1 MADQAD
7 KPQNVLLDAAAPF
20 NRAALMEGK
29 GYFEERMTRKFGSAT
44 AREIVEK
51 MNDLQIPLPRS
62 SSEFIS
68 GTSGALL
75 FSNKYGVVLRI
86 EEEDGAGY
94 NSANRANDSIWM
106 LQPLGAV
113 KAGKAHIE
121 ICPGVHYENR
131 DVESRKLYWRMW
143 GEGYHLWD
151 ERIDNAGRLPFKTP
165 EFPEGVTVSVDRM
178 AAVTLTN
185 AVAPVKRAL
194 GVTLGGLAFGVLR
207 LPVRSPLDD
216 PKTPFSELLAEI
228 KTMSD
233 EISRRAKR
241 AAPQYI
247 QGVNDPQEILY
258 GDLRRSFAA
267 AWPAGDEKPSPAK
280 MAKFWRQV
288 EEARE
293 DGKLIAGWNE
303 LQNDDGTKTFLAR
316 HCAGAYEAS
325 PHLIGQI
332 QPDLQ
337 LLEAVSAVYTS
348 LLPFSEKIYDGNP
361 RVGRDTRQI
370 TTSDGYQD
378 LVLTFPDR
386 EFAPDAMTL
395 ENIYGVDGVSHHYT
409 HPYGLDGANIHG
421 FAQGLLHMQA
431 RGMITEDE
439 RAEGLTYMWRNLQR
453 YNPALAGVLP
463 EGADADRLQQAV
475 TGFAAAYSPADL
487 KFMLDPA
494 NEPYIDSPGYAKLH
508 KAVNDWGVTL
518 EWAAAP
524 ETLLGINQQLEARF
538 QKVAAVPR
546 AQPVYIPPQS

>member
-1 MADQAD
+1 MADQPD
-7 KPQNVLLDAAAPF
+7 TPSKPAAEAF
-20 NRAALMEGK
+20 NAAALMAEK
-29 GYFEERMTRKFGSAT
+29 SYFEERMTRKFGSST

-62 SSEFIS
+62 SAEFIS

-86 EEEDGAGY
+86 EEEDGTGY

-185 AVAPVKRAL
+185 AVAPVRRAL
-194 GVTLGGLAFGVLR
+194 GVTLGGLAMGVLH

-216 PKTPFSELLAEI
+216 PKTPFSDLVAEI
-228 KTMSD
+228 RTMSE
-233 EISRRAKR
+233 EITRRASR

-247 QGVNDPQEILY
+247 PGVNDPQEILY

-267 AWPAGDEKPSPAK
+267 AWPEGADKPSPNR
-280 MAKFWRQV
+280 MAAFWRQV

-293 DGKLIAGWNE
+293 DGKLVAGWNE
-303 LQNDDGTKTFLAR
+303 LQNDDGTKTYLAR
-316 HCAGAYEAS
+316 QCAEAFEAR
-325 PHLIGQI
+325 PHAIGQI
-332 QPDLQ
+332 QPDLV
-337 LLEAVSAVYTS
+337 LLGVVGHVYES
-348 LLPFSEKIYDGNP
+348 LAPFSEKIYAGDP
-361 RVGRDTRQI
+361 RVGRDARQVV
-370 TTSDGYQD
+370 TSDGYQD
-378 LVLTFPDR
+378 LVMTFPDR
-386 EFAPDAMTL
+386 QFSPDAQAL
-395 ENIYGVDGVSHHYT
+395 ENLYGVDGVSHYYT
-409 HPYGLDGANIHG
+409 HPYGLDAANING
-421 FAQGLLHMQA
+421 YAQGLLHMEA
-431 RGMITEDE
+431 RGMITTED

-453 YNPALAGVLP
+453 YNPELAGVLP
-463 EGADADRLQQAV
+463 DGADADRLQQAV
-475 TGFAAAYSPADL
+475 TGFANAYSPADL
-487 KFMLDPA
+487 KFMLEPA
-494 NEPYIDSPGYAKLH
+494 NEGYIDSPAYAKLH
-508 KAVNDWGVTL
+508 KAVNDWGVAL

-524 ETLLGINQQLEARF
+524 ETLLSINQQLESRF
-538 QKVAAVPR
+538 EKVAVTPR
-546 AQPVYIPPQS
+546 AQQVYIPPSQ

>member
-1 MADQAD
+1 MADQPD
-7 KPQNVLLDAAAPF
+7 TPSKPTAEAF
-20 NRAALMEGK
+20 NAAALMAEK
-29 GYFEERMTRKFGSAT
+29 SYFEERMMRKFGSST

-62 SSEFIS
+62 SAEFIS

-185 AVAPVKRAL
+185 AVAPVRRAL
-194 GVTLGGLAFGVLR
+194 GVTLGSLAMGVLH

-216 PKTPFSELLAEI
+216 PKTPFSDLLAEI
-228 KTMSD
+228 RTMSE
-233 EISRRAKR
+233 EITRRASR

-247 QGVNDPQEILY
+247 PGVNDPQEILY

-267 AWPAGDEKPSPAK
+267 AWPEGADKPSPNR
-280 MAKFWRQV
+280 MAAFWRQV

-293 DGKLIAGWNE
+293 DGKLVAGWNE
-303 LQNDDGTKTFLAR
+303 LQNDDGTKTYLAR
-316 HCAGAYEAS
+316 QCAEAFEAR
-325 PHLIGQI
+325 PHAIGQI
-332 QPDLQ
+332 QPDLV
-337 LLEAVSAVYTS
+337 LLGVVGQVYES
-348 LLPFSEKIYDGNP
+348 LAPFSEKIYAGDP
-361 RVGRDTRQI
+361 RVGRDARQVV
-370 TTSDGYQD
+370 TSDGYQD
-378 LVLTFPDR
+378 LVMTFPDR
-386 EFAPDAMTL
+386 QFSPDAQAL
-395 ENIYGVDGVSHHYT
+395 ENLYGVDGVSHYYT
-409 HPYGLDGANIHG
+409 HPYGLDAANING
-421 FAQGLLHMQA
+421 YAQGLLHMEA
-431 RGMITEDE
+431 RGMITTED

-453 YNPALAGVLP
+453 YNPELAGVLP
-463 EGADADRLQQAV
+463 DGADADRLQQAV
-475 TGFAAAYSPADL
+475 TGFANAYSPADL
-487 KFMLDPA
+487 KFMLEPA
-494 NEPYIDSPGYAKLH
+494 NEGYIDSPAYAKLH
-508 KAVNDWGVTL
+508 KAVNDWGVAL
-518 EWAAAP
+518 EWVAAP
-524 ETLLGINQQLEARF
+524 ETLLSINQQLESRF
-538 QKVAAVPR
+538 EKVAVAPR
-546 AQPVYIPPQS
+546 AQQVYIPPSQ